1 MLRTVELQ
9 PLAITLGEPAGIG
22 LEVTLKAWKRRAR
35 LDLPTFFLM
44 DDPARV
50 AETAR
55 ALDIDAKVREIDGPG
70 RALSRFD
77 ESIPVLPVQLA
88 APVRPGQPDP
98 ANAPMVIASIEQAV
112 RFALDGT
119 AAGVVTTPIHK
130 AVLQDAGFGYTG
142 HTDFIADLCGMRG
155 QSVMMVSCPGFH
167 SIPVTVHV
175 SLQEAIR
182 TLTRKLIVDTIRT
195 ADQALRRDFAIDEP
209 RIAVAGLNPHAGEDG
224 HMGRE
229 EIDII
234 RPALDDLAAMGIPV
248 AGPIPPDTMFTSQ
261 ARKDY
266 DCAVCMYHD
275 QALIPLKT
283 LDFEHGVNT
292 TLGLPI
298 VRTSPDHGTAL
309 RLAGQ
314 GVASW
319 SSMVAAIW
327 TASMIA
333 RRRAVAPSDA
343 DG

>member
-1 MLRTVELQ
+1 MFRTVELP
-9 PLAITLGEPAGIG
+9 PLAVTLGEPAGIG

-35 LDLPTFFLM
+35 LDLPSFFLM

-50 AETAR
+50 AATAK
-55 ALDIDAKVREIDGPG
+55 ALDIDAKVSEIDSPA
-70 RALSRFD
+70 RAVGRFD
-77 ESIPVLPVQLA
+77 ESIPVLPMRLA
-88 APVRPGQPDP
+88 APVVPGRPDP
-98 ANAPMVIASIEQAV
+98 ANAPMVIAAIEHAV
-112 RFALDGT
+112 KLALAGET
-119 AAGVVTTPIHK
+119 AGVVTNPIHK
-130 AVLQDAGFGYTG
+130 AALQDAGFKHTG
-142 HTDFIADLCGMRG
+142 HTDYIAELCGLKG
-155 QSVMMVSCPGFH
+155 KSVMMVSCPGFH
-167 SIPVTVHV
+167 SIPVTLHV
-175 SLQEAIR
+175 SLKEAIKS
-182 TLTRKLIVDTIRT
+182 LTKKRIVDTIRT
-195 ADQALRRDFAIDEP
+195 ADEALRRDFAIGEP

-234 RPALDDLAAMGIPV
+234 RPALDELARLGVPV
-248 AGPIPPDTMFTSQ
+248 AGPLPPDTMFTTQ

-283 LDFEHGVNT
+283 MDFEHGVNT

-309 RLAGQ
+309 GLAGQ
-314 GVASW
+314 GSASW

-333 RRRAVAPSDA
+333 RRRVVAAEA